1 MDVKSN
7 FEGRIMITNTNIT
20 VSTSG
25 QPQANTVT
33 QPSASLIK
41 PKYIKDKSV
50 FYKKSGYL
58 KDLLGDK

>member
-1 MDVKSN
+1 MDVESN

-20 VSTSG
+20 VTQTKP
-25 QPQANTVT
+25 QPANTVT

-41 PKYIKDKSV
+41 PKYMKDKTV

-58 KDLLGDK
+58 KDLLGEK

>member
-1 MDVKSN
+1 MVV
-7 FEGRIMITNTNIT
+7 TNTNISVT
-20 VSTSG
+20 AVVPV
-25 QPQANTVT
+25 QPANTAT

-58 KDLLGDK
+58 KDLLGEK